1 MRDPKGFLTLRRATP
16 GRQAVEERVRHWREF
31 YGPVP
36 EAAVRT
42 QAARCMDCG
51 VPFCQGDTGCPVRNI
66 IPEWNDLV
74 SRGEWH
80 DALESLHSTNNFPEL
95 TGRLCPAPCE
105 SACVLGLVNEPVAI
119 RHIEQT
125 IADRGF
131 AEGWVVPRPPR
142 RATGFSVA
150 VVGSGPAGL
159 AAAQQLRRFG
169 HDVVVFEKSERVG
182 GLLRYGIPEFKL
194 EKAVLDL
201 RLSQLEAEGVRFRT
215 GVDVGFD
222 ITVEEIRAEFDAVCI
237 ATGAG
242 AARDLQVPG
251 RELAGIHL
259 AMDFL
264 TLQNRRLE
272 RDALPVARYPL
283 PVARYPLP
291 VARHPSPVARDPL
304 SVTRHPLPERD
315 GDARDRRVVIIG
327 GGDTG
332 SDCAGTCLRQGARS
346 VRQFELLPQPPVG
359 RAVSTP
365 WPLWPMQLRTSHAHE
380 EGCDRE
386 WSVATTAFS
395 GEGGRVLRLH
405 AVRLERQAFAD
416 GRTDFARMPGTE
428 FELEADLVLLAM
440 GFTGPVKSRLLVDL
454 ALELDGRGNI
464 ATDGA
469 HRTSVPGIFSA
480 GDARRGASLIVWAI
494 REGRDAADSINSWLH
509 SGIQPRSRPTFAS
522 RADPSSE

>member
-1 MRDPKGFLTLRRATP
+1 MAPPRLQFLSVPVMRDPKGFLTLRRATP
-16 GRQAVEERVRHWREF
+16 ARQAVEERLTHWGEF
-31 YGPVP
+31 YSPAP
-36 EAAVRT
+36 DPAVQT

-74 SRGEWH
+74 SRGEWR
-80 DALESLHSTNNFPEL
+80 DALEALHATNNFPEL

-131 AEGWVVPRPPR
+131 AEGWVTPRPPL
-142 RATGFSVA
+142 RASGFRVA
-150 VVGSGPAGL
+150 VIGSGPAGL

-169 HDVVVFEKSERVG
+169 HTVVVFEKDERPG
-182 GLLRYGIPEFKL
+182 GLLRYGIPDFKL
-194 EKAVLDL
+194 EKSVLDL
-201 RLSQLEAEGVRFRT
+201 RLAQLVAEGVQFRT
-215 GVDVGFD
+215 GIDVGED
-222 ITVEEIRAEFDAVCI
+222 VHAEELRSEFDAVCV

-242 AARDLQVPG
+242 RARDLSIPG

-264 TLQNRRLE
+264 TSQNRRLAD
-272 RDALPVARYPL
+272 DALSGMV
-283 PVARYPLP
+283 
-291 VARHPSPVARDPL
+291 D
-304 SVTRHPLPERD
+304 
-315 GDARDRRVVIIG
+315 DAHGRRVVIIG

-332 SDCAGTCLRQGARS
+332 SDCAGTCLRHGAHS
-346 VRQFELLPQPPVG
+346 VRQFELLPQPPLD
-359 RAVSTP
+359 RADTTP

-395 GEGGRVLRLH
+395 GEHGRVQRIH
-405 AVRLERQAFAD
+405 AVRLETHRLAD
-416 GRTDFARMPGTE
+416 GGTKFNQVPGTA
-428 FELEADLVLLAM
+428 FELQADLVLLAM
-440 GFTGPVKSRLLVDL
+440 GFTGQAKGRLLEDL
-454 ALELDGRGNI
+454 AVELDGRGNI
-464 ATDGA
+464 ATDEA
-469 HRTSVPGIFSA
+469 HRTRVPGVFVA

-494 REGRDAADSINSWLH
+494 REGRDAADSIHRWL
-509 SGIQPRSRPTFAS
+509 
-522 RADPSSE
+522 RAHTETV

>member
-1 MRDPKGFLTLRRATP
+1 MADPKGFLTLRRATP
-16 GRQAVEERVRHWREF
+16 GRQAVEDRVRHWREF

-51 VPFCQGDTGCPVRNI
+51 VPFCQGDSGCPVRNI
-66 IPEWNDLV
+66 IPEWNGLV
-74 SRGEWH
+74 QRGEWRE
-80 DALESLHSTNNFPEL
+80 ALESLQGTNNFPEL

-119 RHIEQT
+119 RHVEQT

-142 RATGFSVA
+142 RNSGFKVA

-159 AAAQQLRRFG
+159 AAAQQLRRAG
-169 HDVVVFEKSERVG
+169 HTVVVFEKNERVG

-194 EKAVLDL
+194 EKSVLDL
-201 RLSQLEAEGVRFRT
+201 RLTQLEAEGVRFRT
-215 GVDVGFD
+215 GIDVGED
-222 ITVEEIRAEFDAVCI
+222 ITAQELRAEFDAVCV

-242 AARDLQVPG
+242 AARDLDVPG
-251 RELAGIHL
+251 RPLEGVHL

-264 TLQNRRLE
+264 TSQNRRLAG
-272 RDALPVARYPL
+272 DAFTETV
-283 PVARYPLP
+283 
-291 VARHPSPVARDPL
+291 S
-304 SVTRHPLPERD
+304 
-315 GDARDRRVVIIG
+315 DARDRRVVIIG

-332 SDCAGTCLRQGARS
+332 SDCAGTCVRQGARS
-346 VRQFELLPQPPVG
+346 VRQFELLPQPPAG
-359 RAVSTP
+359 RAPTTP

-395 GEGGRVLRLH
+395 GDNGRVRRIH
-405 AVRLERQAFAD
+405 AARLERQVFAD
-416 GRTDFARMPGTE
+416 GHTDYARLPGTD

-454 ALELDGRGNI
+454 AVQLDGRGSI

-469 HRTSVPGIFSA
+469 HRTSVPGVFAA
-480 GDARRGASLIVWAI
+480 GDAHRGASLIVWAI
-494 REGRDAADSINSWLH
+494 REGRDAADSIDSWL
-509 SGIQPRSRPTFAS
+509 
-522 RADPSSE
+522 RAG

>member
-1 MRDPKGFLTLRRATP
+1 MRDPKAFLTLRRATP

-36 EAAVRT
+36 EAAVRA
-42 QAARCMDCG
+42 QGARCMDCG

-80 DALESLHSTNNFPEL
+80 GALDSLHATNNFPEL

-142 RATGFSVA
+142 RASGFSVA

-169 HDVVVFEKSERVG
+169 HEVVVFEKDERVG

-194 EKAVLDL
+194 EKSVLDL

-215 GVDVGFD
+215 GISVGDDVS
-222 ITVEEIRAEFDAVCI
+222 VEEIRAEFDAVCI

-242 AARDLQVPG
+242 EARDLDVPG
-251 RELAGIHL
+251 RELGGVHL
-259 AMDFL
+259 AMEFL
-264 TLQNRRLE
+264 TAQNRQLE
-272 RDALPVARYPL
+272 KDALPDARARYPL
-283 PVARYPLP
+283 PDTSV
-291 VARHPSPVARDPL
+291 PL
-304 SVTRHPLPERD
+304 S
-315 GDARDRRVVIIG
+315 DARDRRVVIIG

-332 SDCAGTCLRQGARS
+332 SDCAGTCVRQGARS
-346 VRQFELLPQPPVG
+346 VRQFELLPAPPAS
-359 RAVSTP
+359 RAPSTP

-395 GEGGRVLRLH
+395 GEDGRVERIH
-405 AVRLERQAFAD
+405 AVRLERRVLAD

-440 GFTGPVKSRLLVDL
+440 GFTGPVKSTLLVDL
-454 ALELDGRGNI
+454 GLELDGRGNV

-469 HRTSVPGIFSA
+469 HRTSVPGVFSA

-494 REGRDAADSINSWLH
+494 REGRDVADAIDNWLRT
-509 SGIQPRSRPTFAS
+509 GTR
-522 RADPSSE
+522 

>member
-1 MRDPKGFLTLRRATP
+1 MGDPKGFLTLRRATP
-16 GRQAVEERVRHWREF
+16 ERQAVEERASHWREF
-31 YGPVP
+31 YLPVP
-36 EAAVRT
+36 DGAVRT

-51 VPFCQGDTGCPVRNI
+51 VPFCQGDSGCPVHNI
-66 IPEWNDLV
+66 IPEWNGLV
-74 SRGEWH
+74 QRGDWRE
-80 DALESLHSTNNFPEL
+80 ALESLHATNNFPEL

-105 SACVLGLVNEPVAI
+105 SACVLGLVNDPVAI

-131 AEGWVVPRPPR
+131 SEGWVVPRPPL
-142 RATGFSVA
+142 RATGFMIA

-194 EKAVLDL
+194 EKSVLDL
-201 RLSQLEAEGVRFRT
+201 RLSQLEAEGVRFR
-215 GVDVGFD
+215 GGIDVGVD
-222 ITVEEIRAEFDAVCI
+222 ITVEELRAEFDAVCV

-242 AARDLQVPG
+242 AARELDVPG
-251 RELAGIHL
+251 RDLAGVHL

-264 TLQNRRLE
+264 TAQNRRLE
-272 RDALPVARYPL
+272 SD
-283 PVARYPLP
+283 
-291 VARHPSPVARDPL
+291 SFFE
-304 SVTRHPLPERD
+304 TEI
-315 GDARDRRVVIIG
+315 DARDKRVVIIG

-332 SDCAGTCLRQGARS
+332 SDCAGTCVRQGARS

-359 RAVSTP
+359 RAPSTP

-386 WSVATTAFS
+386 WSVATTALS
-395 GEGGRVLRLH
+395 GPDGRVEKLH
-405 AVRLERQAFAD
+405 ALRLERKVFSD
-416 GRTDFARMPGTE
+416 GRADFARMPGTE

-440 GFTGPVKSRLLVDL
+440 GFTGPVKSKLIVDL
-454 ALELDGRGNI
+454 AVELDARGNV

-469 HRTSVPGIFSA
+469 HRTSVPGVFAA

-494 REGRDAADSINSWLH
+494 REGRDAADSVHAWLRE
-509 SGIQPRSRPTFAS
+509 PAS
-522 RADPSSE
+522 VAR